1 MKKKR
6 VVITGIGAISP
17 IGKNISEINESLI
30 IGKSGISFKD
40 EYKDLGM
47 RSNIAGGIDLP
58 LSERIDRKLMRV
70 RGETAAAA

>member
-17 IGKNISEINESLI
+17 IGKNISDINESLI
-30 IGKSGISFKD
+30 KGKSGISFKD

-47 RSNIAGGIDLP
+47 RSNIAGSIDIP
-58 LSERIDRKLMRV
+58 LSEMIDLSLIHI
-70 RGETAAAA
+70 